1 MAAATPIGTQV
12 PPPLRAAAR
21 DVDRRAPKEGAP
33 LVRFAEARGLAIS
46 VRDFRGEEEAAAPA
60 GERVRAD
67 EPPARPPLVEDAR

>member
-21 DVDRRAPKEGAP
+21 DVDRRAP

>member
-12 PPPLRAAAR
+12 PPPLRAA
-21 DVDRRAPKEGAP
+21 GG
-33 LVRFAEARGLAIS
+33 GLAIS